1 MTGDQIVSSLLA
13 MTGNMRTL
21 LTPYNDEKTT
31 YPGIFK
37 RTIHTMKAKHI
48 IPCCYH
54 PTTPLLL
61 DDEQAYLDSLVA
73 RLDNIPQPYEY
84 NTPAKAL
91 QFITKNYQSSIDS
104 TAWSSNLQL
113 ERPDLDEADL
123 DEHEHAL
130 IEIDISSIYKQ
141 VFNPLRFKELAVI
154 LSDYE
159 MPGLN
164 GLEFFKKIED
174 KPFQKLLLTGHAS
187 HTLGINAFNDGII
200 ERFVDKSTS
209 DDTSEFTT
217 RINAVFRELEKR
229 YFQKLSIN
237 TFQNLSK
244 NKRSALGEPFFF
256 DLFHQL
262 VEKNHIIEYY
272 LVSDT
277 GCFLMLNEMGQKS
290 WLIAKSEEDM
300 RYFYNT
306 AVDNEAP
313 ETIIELLK
321 KREHVL
327 FLFSEQ
333 DENEVPCDDWERY
346 LHPAERKVG
355 EKNTFYCAYSHSQP
369 VYDQQLETIFSY
381 RDFLTG

>member
-1 MTGDQIVSSLLA
+1 
-13 MTGNMRTL
+13 
-21 LTPYNDEKTT
+21 
-31 YPGIFK
+31 
-37 RTIHTMKAKHI
+37 MKAKHI

-61 DDEQAYLDSLVA
+61 DDEQAYLDSLVS

-84 NTPAKAL
+84 HTPATAL
-91 QFITKNYQSSIDS
+91 QFIAENYHSSIDP
-104 TAWSSNLQL
+104 TTWSSNLKH
-113 ERPDLDEADL
+113 ERPDLDEVDL
-123 DEHEHAL
+123 DEHEHAV

-141 VFNPLRFKELAVI
+141 VFNPNRFKELAVV

-200 ERFVDKSTS
+200 ERFVDKSIAN
-209 DDTSEFTT
+209 DAGEFTT

-237 TFQNLSK
+237 TFQNLTK

-256 DLFHQL
+256 DLFHQII
-262 VEKNHIIEYY
+262 EKNNIIEYY

-277 GCFLMLNEMGQKS
+277 GCFLMLDEKGRKS

-306 AVDNEAP
+306 AIDNEAP
-313 ETIIELLK
+313 ATIIEPLA
-321 KREHVL
+321 KRERVL
-327 FLFSEQ
+327 FLFSAQ
-333 DENEVPCDDWERY
+333 DENEVSCDEWERY
-346 LHPAERKVG
+346 LHPAEKHIG
-355 EKNTFYCAYSHSQP
+355 EKNTFYCAYVASQP
-369 VYDQQLETIFSY
+369 VYDQQLETIISY